1 MTYTELAQQHQELKI
16 AVNKLFT
23 EFLDVVEE
31 SDSGKEFHP
40 IYISCCRALKLEP
53 LNNLL
58 KKLKELSKCTHTDI
72 VISLTSGQTDTK

>member
-1 MTYTELAQQHQELKI
+1 MTYTELAQQHKELKA
-16 AVNKLFT
+16 AVNELFS

-40 IYISCCRALKLEP
+40 IYISCCRAMKLKP

-58 KKLKELSKCTHTDI
+58 KKLKELSKCSHTDT
-72 VISLTSGQTDTK
+72 VILLTSGQTDIK